1 MDVVELAG
9 HMGPAEGEPC
19 AIADLAAY
27 QAAKPG
33 IAIDQA
39 RHGFWR
45 DICYRR
51 NSSLPPIGAAAEL
64 SPRWPEWPVLD
75 LSDRGSNSK
84 TLPMSAL

>member
-1 MDVVELAG
+1 MDVAEPAA

-19 AIADLAAY
+19 GIAGLAAC

-33 IAIDQA
+33 IAIDQPH
-39 RHGFWR
+39 HGFWR

-51 NSSLPPIGAAAEL
+51 NSSLPPIGAAAGL

-84 TLPMSAL
+84 TLPMSAV